1 MAPLPENNTVRLMID
16 YTSAGIVHTLM
27 LRFGDSIGSADAAT
41 TAAALCADL
50 APFVNAGDSFFR
62 ARYSDH
68 DSDFSLP
75 IFWTTIPGT
84 STGAGFEEDPES
96 AFVSVV
102 GRSNAGR
109 RVRWELFTV
118 AKISTDWPL
127 DNRYSA
133 GESTNADDIIA
144 AFVAA
149 TEDATA
155 PVRAIDKAPVNVYDY
170 LNIAKNGYWQRK
182 QRNA

>member
-1 MAPLPENNTVRLMID
+1 MSPLPENNTVRLLMD
-16 YTSAGIVHTLM
+16 YTSAGVIHTMM
-27 LRFGDSIGSADAAT
+27 LRFGDSIGSSDAAT
-41 TAAALCADL
+41 VAAALAADL
-50 APFVNAGDSFFR
+50 APFMNTGDSFFR

-68 DSDFSLP
+68 GSDFSLP
-75 IFWTTIPGT
+75 IFWTTIHGT
-84 STGAGFEEDPES
+84 STGAGFVEDPDS
-96 AFVSVV
+96 AFVSVI
-102 GRSNAGR
+102 GRSNGGR
-109 RVRWELFTV
+109 KVRWEFFTV
-118 AKISTDWPL
+118 AKVTTDWPS

-149 TEDATA
+149 CSSEIA

-182 QRNA
+182 QRGA